1 VLWSPTKD
9 NGDKERVRDASDI
22 VRIVGESVALRPKGR
37 EYSGLCPFHDDHRP
51 SMNVIPSKQIFH
63 CFVCGASGDVFTFVQ
78 KFHKMD
84 FREALEYLA
93 ERAGI
98 ALTPFRAAEGGSA
111 TPVGPNRRSLLEV
124 NSEACRFFRGMLA
137 HAEHGKPGREV
148 MERRRISP
156 EMVET
161 FQIGLAPDRWDG
173 LLLWARQRKLD
184 EASLLA
190 AGLAKRR
197 ESGDGAYD
205 ALRHRLIFPIHNK
218 AGQVIA
224 FGGRKIRDED
234 EPKYLNS
241 PETPLFNK
249 SATLYALHLATSK
262 IQAERTAIIC
272 EGYTDVIACHQAGF
286 TNAVATLGTAL
297 TREHAR
303 ELRLRCDKVV
313 LLFDGDDAGQR
324 AADRAVPIFFAE
336 QIDVAIA
343 TLAAHTDAKDPDE
356 LLKRE
361 GGPDVFRNALA
372 SAQDLIEYRLARVR
386 ARLAGAGL
394 SALEKGI
401 VQEISD
407 FAAMGLATAA
417 PQRRELIERRL
428 AEISGLRES
437 TIRAITPVG
446 RSAPARIEPALPNS
460 DDAPD
465 HSAELARLNTGMLT
479 ASEHLLGC
487 ILCDGALWGTLPE
500 HDRDLV
506 APEAYSSPLVARVAT
521 LVKSLGTDEQ
531 SPALSTLLQA
541 TEDSFIQSAAV
552 CLMSRIAAETD
563 RDDARL
569 AQHWQA
575 CLGRARNDRA
585 HIKLA
590 SSTDDASDP
599 AAKLAQLRE
608 IKLNSGAD
616 RRVMPRP
623 RG

>member
-1 VLWSPTKD
+1 MAKLWSQPKD

-22 VRIVGESVALRPKGR
+22 VRIVGDSVALRPKGR
-37 EYSGLCPFHDDHRP
+37 EFSGLCPFHDDHRP

-98 ALTPFRAAEGGSA
+98 ALTPVRVADGAAPA
-111 TPVGPNRRSLLEV
+111 GPNRRTLLEA
-124 NSEACRFFRGMLA
+124 NSEASRFFRGMLA

-148 MERRRISP
+148 IERRRIAP

-161 FQIGLAPDRWDG
+161 FQLGLAPDRWDG
-173 LLLWARQRKLD
+173 LMLWARHRQLD
-184 EASLLA
+184 EESLVG
-190 AGLAKRR
+190 AGLVKRR

-224 FGGRKIRDED
+224 FGGRKIREED

-249 SATLYALHLATSK
+249 SATLYALHLASNK

-336 QIDVAIA
+336 QIDVCIA
-343 TLAAHTDAKDPDE
+343 TLASHTDAKDPDE

-361 GGPDVFRNALA
+361 GGAEVFRKALE

-386 ARLAGAGL
+386 ARLAGAGM

-401 VQEISD
+401 TQEIAE
-407 FAAMGLATAA
+407 FAGMGLATAP

-437 TIRAITPVG
+437 TIRAITPAG
-446 RSAPARIEPALPNS
+446 RSGPTRIFVEMS
-460 DDAPD
+460 TEDEGPD
-465 HSAELARLNTGMLT
+465 HSKELARLNGGILS
-479 ASEHLLGC
+479 AREHLLGC
-487 ILCDGALWGTLPE
+487 VLCDGGLWSRMSPP
-500 HDRDLV
+500 DRDLV
-506 APEAYSSPLVARVAT
+506 APEAYSSPLVARVAM
-521 LVKSLGTDEQ
+521 LMQSLGTDEQ
-531 SPALSTLLQA
+531 SPALSALLQA
-541 TEDSFIQSAAV
+541 TEDGVIQSAAV
-552 CLMSRIAAETD
+552 CLMSRIASETD

-569 AQHWQA
+569 SQHWRA
-575 CLGRARNDRA
+575 CLVRARADRMA
-585 HIKLA
+585 GAMSELA
-590 SSTDDASDP
+590 DSP
-599 AAKLAQLRE
+599 AEKLAQLRE
-608 IKLNSGAD
+608 IKSKQGAD

-623 RG
+623 RQ

>member
-1 VLWSPTKD
+1 MLWSPTKD
-9 NGDKERVRDASDI
+9 NGDKERVRDVSDI

-78 KFHKMD
+78 KFHKME

-98 ALTPFRAAEGGSA
+98 TLTPFRATEGGTAMPS
-111 TPVGPNRRSLLEV
+111 GPNRRSLLEA

-148 MERRRISP
+148 IERRRISP
-156 EMVET
+156 EMAET

-173 LLLWARQRKLD
+173 LLLWARQRRLD
-184 EASLLA
+184 EATLLS
-190 AGLAKRR
+190 AGLVKRR
-197 ESGDGAYD
+197 EAGDGAYD

-313 LLFDGDDAGQR
+313 LLFDGDEAGQR

-343 TLAAHTDAKDPDE
+343 TLSSHTDAKDPDE

-361 GGPDVFRNALA
+361 DGPDVFRKALA
-372 SAQDLIEYRLARVR
+372 GAQDLIEYRLGRVR
-386 ARLAGAGL
+386 ARLANAGL

-401 VQEISD
+401 VQEIAD

-446 RSAPARIEPALPNS
+446 RSSQVRV
-460 DDAPD
+460 APD
-465 HSAELARLNTGMLT
+465 EPTSKETEDHASELARLNAGSLS

-487 ILCDGALWGTLPE
+487 ILCDGALWATVPQA
-500 HDRDLV
+500 DRDLV
-506 APEAYSSPLVARVAT
+506 APEAYTSILVARVAT

-531 SPALSTLLQA
+531 SPGLPTLLQI
-541 TEDSFIQSAAV
+541 TEDVPVQSAAV

-563 RDDARL
+563 RVDDRL
-569 AQHWQA
+569 SQHWQA
-575 CLGRARNDRA
+575 CLDRARNDRA
-585 HIKLA
+585 RVHLA
-590 SSTDDASDP
+590 STGEGINP

-608 IKLNSGAD
+608 IKLTTGVD

>member
-1 VLWSPTKD
+1 MLWSPTKD

-78 KFHKMD
+78 KFHKME

-98 ALTPFRAAEGGSA
+98 TLTPFRAAEGGAASPA
-111 TPVGPNRRSLLEV
+111 GPNRRGLLEA
-124 NSEACRFFRGMLA
+124 NAEACRFFRGVLS
-137 HAEHGKPGREV
+137 HVEHGRPGREV
-148 MERRRISP
+148 IERRRISR
-156 EMVET
+156 EMVEH

-184 EASLLA
+184 EAALLG
-190 AGLAKRR
+190 AGLVKRR
-197 ESGDGAYD
+197 DSGDGAYD

-249 SATLYALHLATSK
+249 SATLYALHVASSA

-313 LLFDGDDAGQR
+313 LLFDGDEAGQR

-343 TLAAHTDAKDPDE
+343 TLGAHTDAKDPDE
-356 LLKRE
+356 LLKRD
-361 GGPDVFRNALA
+361 GGPDIFRKALA
-372 SAQDLIEYRLARVR
+372 GAQDLIEYRLARVR
-386 ARLAGAGL
+386 AKLAGAGL

-401 VQEISD
+401 VQEITE
-407 FAAMGLATAA
+407 FAAMGLASAP

-437 TIRAITPVG
+437 TIRAITPAG
-446 RSAPARIEPALPNS
+446 RAAPARVDAS
-460 DDAPD
+460 TDDSSPD
-465 HSAELARLNTGMLT
+465 HANELSRLSTGMLS
-479 ASEHLLGC
+479 AGEHLLGC

-500 HDRDLV
+500 PERDLV
-506 APEAYSSPLVARVAT
+506 APEAYTSPLVARVAT
-521 LVKSLGTDEQ
+521 LVKSLGAGEQ
-531 SPALSTLLQA
+531 SPALSTLLQV
-541 TEDSFIQSAAV
+541 TEDSSIQSAAV
-552 CLMSRIAAETD
+552 CLMSRIVAETD

-569 AQHWQA
+569 AQHWRA
-575 CLGRARNDRA
+575 CLARARNDRA
-585 HIKLA
+585 HGVLA
-590 SSTDDASDP
+590 ASAGDAADP

-608 IKLNSGAD
+608 IKLKSGAD